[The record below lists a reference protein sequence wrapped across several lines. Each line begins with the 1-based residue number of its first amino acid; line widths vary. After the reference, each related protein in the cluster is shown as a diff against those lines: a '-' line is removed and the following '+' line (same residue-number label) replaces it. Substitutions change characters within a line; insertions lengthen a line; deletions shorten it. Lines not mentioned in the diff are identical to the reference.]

1 MASVRRLTLIVVAA
15 VSALAVAA
23 CGSSSTSGGS
33 GAAAPAP
40 LTAALSYFPSGTPLV
55 ATIVTDPHSSAF
67 KGVEANTPD
76 ATLLKAGFFQEI
88 AKLGINYNQ
97 DVKPLFGNPIALGIG
112 TADVTAGSTPFLAAW
127 QTNSAT
133 ALKRLVSKL
142 KTFKVTGHHD
152 GATEYTDEGTGVVA
166 VTGATVL
173 ISNDSGTIDSA
184 LDRHAAN
191 SGFSTTEY
199 AQDTS
204 GLPANSPVSLVGDL
218 SQVLSLPTAAQAL
231 KIPWVAAIKGYGVTV
246 DSDQKGATLHFRI
259 DTTGRALRP
268 DELPLAS
275 GTTSPG
281 LAGDMPIQVGIHD
294 PAQIW
299 KFILTAAKTASPH
312 DYESILKGEAKAKR
326 DGVDIAQV
334 ANSLTG
340 NLEVES
346 DTKTTL
352 ARVPVSGDDTAS
364 IDKVLQNPDAGDKV
378 KTARSQSLGGGLYL
392 IQDSTDPSHPVI
404 AGVVDNQ
411 LLVGVAATAAE
422 VRAYAKAPTTQAAG
436 SGAIAFKVNVGD
448 LIKLAYTKQANPIL
462 QQLQT
467 KLGDLTGSV
476 QSSASALTG
485 VATLSQK

>member
-1 MASVRRLTLIVVAA
+1 MASVRRLTLIVVTA
-15 VSALAVAA
+15 VSAFVVAA

-33 GAAAPAP
+33 GTAAPAP

-76 ATLLKAGFFQEI
+76 ATLLKAGFFQEL

-97 DVKPLFGNPIALGIG
+97 DVKPLFGNPIAVGIG
-112 TADVTAGSTPFLAAW
+112 SADVTAANTPFLAAW

-142 KTFKVTGHHD
+142 KNFKVTEHHD
-152 GATEYTDEGTGVVA
+152 GATEYSDAGTGVVA

-184 LDRHAAN
+184 LDRHAAK

-204 GLPANSPVSLVGDL
+204 GLPANSSVSLVGDL
-218 SQVLSLPTAAQAL
+218 SQALSLPQAAQAH

-246 DSDQKGATLHFRI
+246 DGDQKNAIVHFRI
-259 DTTGRALRP
+259 DTTGQALRP
-268 DELPLAS
+268 DELPIAS
-275 GTTSPG
+275 GATAPS
-281 LAGDMPIQVGIHD
+281 LAGDMSIQAGIRD

-299 KFILTAAKTASPH
+299 KFLLTATKAASPH
-312 DYESILKGEAKAKR
+312 DYQSILKGEAKAKR
-326 DGVDIAQV
+326 EGVDVDQF

-340 NLEVES
+340 DLDVES
-346 DTKTTL
+346 NTKTTL
-352 ARVPVSGDDTAS
+352 VRVPVSGDDTAS
-364 IDKVLQNPDAGDKV
+364 IDKVLKNPDAESKIKD
-378 KTARSQSLGGGLYL
+378 TRSQPLGGGLYL
-392 IQDSTDPSHPVI
+392 VQEQSDPTNPVI

-411 LLVGVAATAAE
+411 LLVGVKATAAQ
-422 VRAYAKAPTTQAAG
+422 VRAYAKAPASPANASG
-436 SGAIAFKVNVGD
+436 SVAFKVDVGD
-448 LIKLAYTKQANPIL
+448 LIRLAYHRQSNPLL
-462 QQLQT
+462 QQLAS

>member
-112 TADVTAGSTPFLAAW
+112 SSYVTAQSTPFLAAW
-127 QTNSAT
+127 QTNSQT
-133 ALKRLVSKL
+133 ALTHLVSKL
-142 KTFKVTGHHD
+142 KGFTKSGTHD
-152 GATEYTDEGTGVVA
+152 GATIYTGNGVALAVSGSTVVLSNSADTVA
-166 VTGATVL
+166 
-173 ISNDSGTIDSA
+173 SA
-184 LDRHAAN
+184 LDRHAAK
-191 SGFSTTEY
+191 SGFSSTEY

-204 GLPANSPVSLVGDL
+204 GLPASSPVSIVGNL
-218 SQVLSLPTAAQAL
+218 SQVLSLPKAAQAH

-299 KFILTAAKTASPH
+299 KFILTATKTASPH
-312 DYESILKGEAKAKR
+312 DYKSILKGEAKAKR

-404 AGVVDNQ
+404 AGVVENQ

>member
-1 MASVRRLTLIVVAA
+1 MASVRRLTLIVVTA

-40 LTAALSYFPSGTPLV
+40 LTAALSYFPTGTPLV

-152 GATEYTDEGTGVVA
+152 GATEYSDTATGVVA
-166 VTGATVL
+166 VTGSTVL
-173 ISNDSGTIDSA
+173 VSNDSDTIDAA
-184 LDRHAAN
+184 LDRHAAK
-191 SGFSTTEY
+191 SGFSSTQY

-204 GLPANSPVSLVGDL
+204 GLPTNGLVSLAGNL
-218 SQVLSLPTAAQAL
+218 SQVLSLPKAAQAH

-246 DSDQKGATLHFRI
+246 GGDQKHAIINFRI
-259 DTTGRALRP
+259 DTTGQALRP
-268 DELPLAS
+268 DELPIAS
-275 GTTSPG
+275 GVNSPA
-281 LAGDMPIQVGIHD
+281 LAGDMPIQAGVRD

-299 KFILTAAKTASPH
+299 KFILTATKTASPH
-312 DYESILKGEAKAKR
+312 AYQSILKGEAKAKR
-326 DGVDIAQV
+326 EGVDIDQF

-340 NLEVES
+340 DLDVES
-346 DTKTTL
+346 NTKTTL
-352 ARVPVSGDDTAS
+352 VRVPVSGDDTAS
-364 IDKVLQNPDAGDKV
+364 IDKVLKNPNAES
-378 KTARSQSLGGGLYL
+378 KTKDTHSQALGGGLYL
-392 IQDSTDPSHPVI
+392 IREQSDPTNPVI

-411 LLVGVAATAAE
+411 LLVGIKATAAQ
-422 VRAYAKAPTTQAAG
+422 VRAYAKAPTSPASG
-436 SGAIAFKVNVGD
+436 SGSVAFKVDVGD
-448 LIKLAYTKQANPIL
+448 LLKLAYSRQANPLL
-462 QQLQT
+462 QQLAS